1 MRVYAGVVQQAER
14 LWARRLRWRL
24 RGAWQWPAFAALT
37 AVDGVLLARLPF
49 TGDGSGL
56 YGGVLLAGFF
66 NLVAVAVLAP
76 AGGLLLRRVRPDL
89 PRAIAADYAGAWLL
103 VAVTALLVAGGL
115 AHRPALQA
123 ARGAEA
129 AAVAAAH
136 AELRGPVDLRR
147 LEPDYFRACA
157 PAAEPRR
164 WRCVFVS
171 TAQSPPGIT
180 RDPEQIPNSDYR
192 ALP

>member
-1 MRVYAGVVQQAER
+1 LVQQAER

-24 RGAWQWPAFAALT
+24 RGAWQWPTFAALT
-37 AVDGVLLARLPF
+37 VVDAVLLATLPF
-49 TGDGSGL
+49 TGEGSGF
-56 YGGVLLAGFF
+56 YGGLLLAGFF
-66 NLVAVAVLAP
+66 NIFAIAVLAP
-76 AGGLLLRRVRPDL
+76 AAGRLLRRRRPDL
-89 PRAIAADYAGAWLL
+89 PRAIASDYAGAWLL

-115 AHRPALQA
+115 AHRPQLQA

-129 AAVAAAH
+129 AAAAAAH
-136 AELRGPVDLRR
+136 AELRAPVDLRR
-147 LEPDYFRACA
+147 LEPEYFRACA

-180 RDPEQIPNSDYR
+180 HDREQIPNTDYR
-192 ALP
+192 SGP